1 LIEKLALQIAVAIT
15 ACVPVLAGA
24 AGAVNPAVLDLVS
37 SSPQS
42 LTHAAYLSGLLL
54 GIGLAFWSC
63 VPAIETKSSRFALLT
78 AIVVLGGL
86 ARLLTAIRLGA
97 WTPLVTGPLAMELIV
112 TPAVCLWQKRV
123 ALSFPA
129 RNDHL

>member
-1 LIEKLALQIAVAIT
+1 MPERRLLQIAIA
-15 ACVPVLAGA
+15 AAGLVPVSAGALGALRPELLDLAGPPHA
-24 AGAVNPAVLDLVS
+24 
-37 SSPQS
+37 

-63 VPAIETKSSRFALLT
+63 VPAIETKSGRFALLT
-78 AIVVLGGL
+78 GIVVLGGL
-86 ARLLTAIRLGA
+86 ARLLTAIRLGV
-97 WTPLVTGPLAMELIV
+97 WSPLVTGPLAMELIV